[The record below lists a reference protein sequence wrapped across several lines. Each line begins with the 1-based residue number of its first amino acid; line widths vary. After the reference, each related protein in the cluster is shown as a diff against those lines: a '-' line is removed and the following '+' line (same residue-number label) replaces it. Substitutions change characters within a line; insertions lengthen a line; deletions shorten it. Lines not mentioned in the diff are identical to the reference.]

1 METASHQE
9 TPEPSG
15 VRGLAQAGLLYME
28 ARARLFQIEAQEAGQ
43 KLSRLAVLAIIA
55 LVFVVFAWLL
65 LTPAAVFLIAE
76 LSGFSWKIVAAA
88 LGSVHLL
95 IGLGCLLRL
104 RSVAKG
110 LRLFE
115 ESIHQCQRD
124 RECVSQS

>member
-43 KLSRLAVLAIIA
+43 KVSRLAVLAIIG

-65 LTPAAVFLIAE
+65 LAPAAVFLIAE
-76 LSGFSWKIVAAA
+76 ISGWSWKFVAAA
-88 LGSVHLL
+88 MGGFHLM

-110 LRLFE
+110 IRLFE